1 MNRARPALALLVLGA
16 CAAPLLA
23 GCAAP
28 RCQNAVAQRVAAPG
42 GEHDAVVYHRS
53 CGRNEGASTEVAVL
67 PHGADLPDV
76 PTSVLTLA
84 DSTSVAA
91 RWTTPA
97 ELAVSYPASAR
108 VVVKVDRSSEGVAV
122 VYSPTTPAGTAP

>member
-1 MNRARPALALLVLGA
+1 MTRVPAAIALLVLLAA
-16 CAAPLLA
+16 CE
-23 GCAAP
+23 AP
-28 RCQNAVAQRVAAPG
+28 RCQSSVSQRVPAPDG
-42 GEHDAVVYHRS
+42 AHDAVVYHRS
-53 CGRNEGASTEVAVL
+53 CGAGEGSNTEVAVL

-84 DSTSVAA
+84 DSTNVAA